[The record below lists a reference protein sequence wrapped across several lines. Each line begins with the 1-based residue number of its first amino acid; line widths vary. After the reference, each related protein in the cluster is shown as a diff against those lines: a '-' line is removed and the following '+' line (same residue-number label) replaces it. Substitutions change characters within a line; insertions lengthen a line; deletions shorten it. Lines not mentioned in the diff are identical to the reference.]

1 MDANIGPIPGAARL
15 IVMLAPQCRDEAE
28 KCRQL
33 AAEADERSAATLLM
47 LAADYEAEAER
58 LDREP
63 KP

>member
-1 MDANIGPIPGAARL
+1 MSPARFTA
-15 IVMLAPQCRDEAE
+15 MRDPAQLREEARN
-28 KCRQL
+28 CRQL

-58 LDREP
+58 LESDP